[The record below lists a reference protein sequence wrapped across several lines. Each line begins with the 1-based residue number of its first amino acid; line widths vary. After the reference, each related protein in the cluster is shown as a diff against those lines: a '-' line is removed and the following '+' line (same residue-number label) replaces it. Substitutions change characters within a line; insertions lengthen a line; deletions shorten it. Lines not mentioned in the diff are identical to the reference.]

1 MIILSMLTHPTI
13 THPTITH
20 LMITLDTIT
29 HLTITHHMITLD
41 RITPSMITSSTTTQ
55 NMITHHTINSSTTT
69 HNIITN
75 LKGHMTITT
84 MGLTIINA
92 TMMMMNK
99 MSMKIMPMV
108 NINMALHTV
117 SFKLL
122 KDPQF
127 RKEAGSINIILASM
141 KILKMFHLLINM
153 RIQRLRSTKKSL
165 KVFLCTLQCLPVSEL
180 WNA

>member
-1 MIILSMLTHPTI
+1 
-13 THPTITH
+13 
-20 LMITLDTIT
+20 
-29 HLTITHHMITLD
+29 
-41 RITPSMITSSTTTQ
+41 
-55 NMITHHTINSSTTT
+55 
-69 HNIITN
+69 
-75 LKGHMTITT
+75 

-92 TMMMMNK
+92 IMMMMMMMNK
-99 MSMKIMPMV
+99 MSMKIMLMV

-127 RKEAGSINIILASM
+127 RKEAGSIILASL

-165 KVFLCTLQCLPVSEL
+165 KVF
-180 WNA
+180 

>member
-1 MIILSMLTHPTI
+1 MIILPMFTHPTI

-20 LMITLDTIT
+20 LMITHHMIT
-29 HLTITHHMITLD
+29 HLKITHHMITLD
-41 RITPSMITSSTTTQ
+41 RITPSMITQ

>member
-41 RITPSMITSSTTTQ
+41 RITPSMITK

-127 RKEAGSINIILASM
+127 RKEAGSISIILASM

>member
-41 RITPSMITSSTTTQ
+41 RITPSMITQ

-127 RKEAGSINIILASM
+127 RKEAGSISIILASM

>member
-41 RITPSMITSSTTTQ
+41 RITPSMITQ

>member
-1 MIILSMLTHPTI
+1 MIILSMLTHP
-13 THPTITH
+13 
-20 LMITLDTIT
+20 
-29 HLTITHHMITLD
+29 TITHHMITLD

-75 LKGHMTITT
+75 LQGHMTITT

-127 RKEAGSINIILASM
+127 RKEAGSISIILASM